1 MADIF
6 VSYSSEDRDKVSS
19 LVESLEMQNWS
30 VWWDRQITPGEG
42 FADEIDREIQQA
54 SCVVVVWSS
63 HSIESR
69 WVKSEA
75 LEAMEKEIL
84 VPIKIEEVR
93 IPVAFKQIQTVE
105 LVGWPESQTEDD
117 YPKLMEA
124 IANLVGAKPEVRE
137 VVIETPSVAV
147 LPFKCQSLDPEHEFL
162 ADGMTED
169 IIISLSHIEDLFVV
183 AQDSSSIFK
192 DKATDRKQAAA
203 ALGVRYVL
211 EGSVRPMGQKIRV
224 TAQLIE
230 VEHNTTLWAERYDQP
245 TENFFDLQDDVVAGI
260 VYAMGWSV
268 QHAEEERVEKIPQQ
282 ELDAR
287 QLISKRVESPLS
299 PEGRAESRANIELAL
314 QKAPDYAMAIAE
326 KALHLSGSA
335 SNMLSEDIE
344 SDRAL
349 VLDLGRRALLLEPR
363 SAVVTANIGTA
374 YGLAGFYDESIA
386 TLERAQELAPN
397 LPFAFASLGYG
408 YIMSGKDPEK
418 GIELVKEGI
427 RRDPLNP
434 RLGNLLQWQAL
445 GEATVGRYD
454 EAIAS
459 IRNSIRRWP
468 LYPWAWIN
476 LAMWL
481 VRTHQ
486 QDEAK
491 RAVVQA
497 RRINPGLS
505 LEKVRESTVL
515 TSGERIANR
524 TVELLQQAW
533 D

>member
-245 TENFFDLQDDVVAGI
+245 TENSTYRMMLWQVLSMPWAG
-260 VYAMGWSV
+260 
-268 QHAEEERVEKIPQQ
+268 
-282 ELDAR
+282 LC
-287 QLISKRVESPLS
+287 
-299 PEGRAESRANIELAL
+299 
-314 QKAPDYAMAIAE
+314 
-326 KALHLSGSA
+326 
-335 SNMLSEDIE
+335 NMLKKSGWKKFP
-344 SDRAL
+344 SKNSML
-349 VLDLGRRALLLEPR
+349 V
-363 SAVVTANIGTA
+363 S
-374 YGLAGFYDESIA
+374 
-386 TLERAQELAPN
+386 
-397 LPFAFASLGYG
+397 
-408 YIMSGKDPEK
+408 
-418 GIELVKEGI
+418 
-427 RRDPLNP
+427 
-434 RLGNLLQWQAL
+434 
-445 GEATVGRYD
+445 
-454 EAIAS
+454 
-459 IRNSIRRWP
+459 
-468 LYPWAWIN
+468 
-476 LAMWL
+476 
-481 VRTHQ
+481 
-486 QDEAK
+486 
-491 RAVVQA
+491 
-497 RRINPGLS
+497 
-505 LEKVRESTVL
+505 
-515 TSGERIANR
+515 
-524 TVELLQQAW
+524 
-533 D
+533 

>member
-1 MADIF
+1 
-6 VSYSSEDRDKVSS
+6 
-19 LVESLEMQNWS
+19 
-30 VWWDRQITPGEG
+30 
-42 FADEIDREIQQA
+42 
-54 SCVVVVWSS
+54 
-63 HSIESR
+63 
-69 WVKSEA
+69 
-75 LEAMEKEIL
+75 
-84 VPIKIEEVR
+84 
-93 IPVAFKQIQTVE
+93 
-105 LVGWPESQTEDD
+105 
-117 YPKLMEA
+117 
-124 IANLVGAKPEVRE
+124 
-137 VVIETPSVAV
+137 
-147 LPFKCQSLDPEHEFL
+147 
-162 ADGMTED
+162 
-169 IIISLSHIEDLFVV
+169 
-183 AQDSSSIFK
+183 
-192 DKATDRKQAAA
+192 
-203 ALGVRYVL
+203 
-211 EGSVRPMGQKIRV
+211 
-224 TAQLIE
+224 
-230 VEHNTTLWAERYDQP
+230 
-245 TENFFDLQDDVVAGI
+245 
-260 VYAMGWSV
+260 
-268 QHAEEERVEKIPQQ
+268 VEKIPQQ